1 MPAMTRY
8 YGISRPTGA
17 AELRSTFGPCMPD
30 IPPEQE
36 SAPADSGLRRMFLWV
51 AVAFVVTVLV
61 AMLVVELMLRWFGA
75 R

>member
-1 MPAMTRY
+1 
-8 YGISRPTGA
+8 
-17 AELRSTFGPCMPD
+17 MPD

-51 AVAFVVTVLV
+51 AVAFVVTVQF